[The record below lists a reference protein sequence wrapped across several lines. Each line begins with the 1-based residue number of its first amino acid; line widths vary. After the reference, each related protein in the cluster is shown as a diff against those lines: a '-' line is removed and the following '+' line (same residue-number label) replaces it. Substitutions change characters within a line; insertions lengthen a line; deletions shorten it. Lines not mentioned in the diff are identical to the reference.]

1 MEESVPE
8 RNAFIEQ
15 SLNGY
20 RAATVRMSRHIYF
33 NPKSLE
39 DRMYDK
45 SEVLDILWQ
54 LGHLE
59 VPGSVQKKIEP
70 PKLRRNIDHENWSKR
85 WKAWNWIP
93 KKHKLLL
100 QTPKWTIMPR
110 ESSNW
115 QFHMIKNLYTAIP
128 PCLKNKII
136 PQTPLKNKTSK
147 LTNKNCI

>member
-33 NPKSLE
+33 NSKSLE

-70 PKLRRNIDHENWSKR
+70 PKLRRNIDHEN
-85 WKAWNWIP
+85 
-93 KKHKLLL
+93 
-100 QTPKWTIMPR
+100 
-110 ESSNW
+110 
-115 QFHMIKNLYTAIP
+115 
-128 PCLKNKII
+128 
-136 PQTPLKNKTSK
+136 
-147 LTNKNCI
+147 